1 MTFTR
6 RGCLTI
12 LAGAAVP
19 VALGACSTWL
29 QAQTPADL
37 VLNNGKIITVD
48 ARDSLAQAVA
58 ITAGR
63 IVAVGTNDDVRARI
77 GSRTNVIDLHG
88 RTATPGL
95 IDTHVHFS
103 EVDVLFA
110 VELSDTSITKI
121 DDVLKRVEDR
131 VKTLKPGDWVR
142 GSGWDE
148 GKLAE
153 RRYLTAADLDKV
165 APNNPVWLMHTTG
178 HYGVANSYA
187 LKLAEIRKDTKDPP
201 AGTIDRDREGNP
213 TGVLKESAMAE
224 VSRRVPP
231 FTREQEKQGLIRIIE
246 DFNREGMTA
255 AKDPGIDP
263 QTWELYQELLK
274 EGKLTVRMFAL
285 WSGARRVDDNAQVI
299 ARVQAN
305 PRPPASL
312 GDGMLW
318 SGGVKMFMDGS
329 GGARTAWM
337 YDDWNRNRTD
347 TDTGNKGYPALPPD
361 AYRQIVRALHD
372 AGIHVS
378 THAIGDRAIDWVVD
392 TYDEILR
399 AKPQRGLRHGIIHA
413 NTPTDHAIDVMA
425 RLQRD
430 YDAGYPEAQAPF
442 LWWIGDNYAANLGP
456 TRSLRLEP
464 FKTYVARGIRWA
476 GGSDYSV
483 TPFPARY
490 GLWSSV
496 TRKTS
501 NGTYGSTPFG
511 TAESIDIRTAL
522 RSYTVWAAHQIF
534 DDDRIGSLEVGKD
547 ADIAVWDRDMY
558 TVPPDQLKDLTCE
571 LTLLRGRIVYRAG
584 GK

>member
-88 RTATPGL
+88 RSATPGL

-178 HYGVANSYA
+178 HYGV
-187 LKLAEIRKDTKDPP
+187 P

-361 AYRQIVRALHD
+361 AYRQIERRRRSCGGSATTTRPTSVR
-372 AGIHVS
+372 
-378 THAIGDRAIDWVVD
+378 RAACGSS
-392 TYDEILR
+392 R
-399 AKPQRGLRHGIIHA
+399 SR
-413 NTPTDHAIDVMA
+413 PTW
-425 RLQRD
+425 
-430 YDAGYPEAQAPF
+430 PEASGG
-442 LWWIGDNYAANLGP
+442 LVDP
-456 TRSLRLEP
+456 T
-464 FKTYVARGIRWA
+464 
-476 GGSDYSV
+476 
-483 TPFPARY
+483 TP
-490 GLWSSV
+490 
-496 TRKTS
+496 
-501 NGTYGSTPFG
+501 
-511 TAESIDIRTAL
+511 
-522 RSYTVWAAHQIF
+522 
-534 DDDRIGSLEVGKD
+534 
-547 ADIAVWDRDMY
+547 
-558 TVPPDQLKDLTCE
+558 
-571 LTLLRGRIVYRAG
+571 
-584 GK
+584 